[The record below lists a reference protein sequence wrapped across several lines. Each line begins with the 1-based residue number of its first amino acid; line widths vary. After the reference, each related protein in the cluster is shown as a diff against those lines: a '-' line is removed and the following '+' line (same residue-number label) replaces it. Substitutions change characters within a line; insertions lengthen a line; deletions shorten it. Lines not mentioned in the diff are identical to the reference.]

1 MKKLFFIFIILLVV
15 IVFAFLIF
23 FFIERPEINEL
34 PKDVSFGFLLANDT
48 TNYHD
53 MKELGV
59 DYILIANFSED
70 EAIKRMN
77 EAEKQNI
84 KVYLSAGILAE
95 SDFKR
100 MESLGVHKQVE
111 GFFLDEPHL
120 HKDSYNNTDIE
131 NWLNWSKEKFP
142 DKKIFIATPQIET
155 YEELLSI
162 PNLHLAGFQPDYY
175 PINGLINMYSSQRKV
190 VQKMESDG
198 FEVQPIVQTHAL
210 NFYETGSWR
219 TFVDKIALLGG
230 YGLISWPTA
239 QQVVNQIKNVASEN
253 TKIIWMYPGE
263 DDYVKWTQERKDYIK
278 KIFVE
283 LKK

>member
-1 MKKLFFIFIILLVV
+1 MIFS
-15 IVFAFLIF
+15 
-23 FFIERPEINEL
+23 FIERPKSNKFDQNI
-34 PKDVSFGFLLANDT
+34 SFGFLLANDPAS
-48 TNYHD
+48 YHD

-70 EAIKRMN
+70 EAEKRIS

-84 KVYLSAGILAE
+84 KVYLSAGVLAPD
-95 SDFKR
+95 DFKR
-100 MESLGVHKQVE
+100 MKLLGGYKQVE

-120 HKDSYNNTDIE
+120 HKSYYNNSDIE

-142 DKKIFIATPQIET
+142 NKKIFIATPRIET
-155 YEELLSI
+155 YEELLNI

-175 PINGLINMYSSQRKV
+175 PINGPINMYGSQRKL

-198 FEVQPIVQTHAL
+198 FEVQPIIQTHAL
-210 NFYETGSWR
+210 NFYESELWR
-219 TFVDKIALLGG
+219 TIIDKIALLDGH
-230 YGLISWPTA
+230 GLISRPTS
-239 QQVVNQIKNVASEN
+239 QQVANQIENVASEN

-278 KIFVE
+278 EIFEEV
-283 LKK
+283 KK